1 MTKICIKKVLIV
13 VCALIVACAV
23 AIGAIWV
30 DRAFVREDEPDW
42 VAPVYETLNVSVFT
56 EAEPLVKPIVQ
67 TFIDSKDCDVAEFY
81 EQNIGNGRMDIGD
94 PVQIFYTLVGADKV
108 IFKSATV
115 AVADNADMKNA
126 QAFEDVELVGY
137 VELWNLYANT
147 EYFYEVILEL
157 TSGNMLKSSGS
168 FKTADTPRML
178 NVEGLVNVRDFG
190 GRKTVDG
197 QRIKQGLLYRGS
209 EMDGS
214 VEEAYAITADGVD
227 TMLNDLKIK
236 TDMDLRTKHNDTG
249 VLPLGQGVERTFYE
263 MVAYEDCFTMRGEN
277 LVRKVFVQLADKNNY
292 PTYLHCT
299 YGLDRT
305 GTVCYLLGALLGM
318 SEEDLETD
326 YRLSALALGRLTE
339 DAYGEFKTK
348 LATYE
353 GETLQEKTENY
364 LLSAGVT
371 EEEIAAIRA
380 IFLEK
385 E

>member
-1 MTKICIKKVLIV
+1 MKKCTKNIIALC
-13 VCALIVACAV
+13 CAAVITVAAAFGAV
-23 AIGAIWV
+23 AL
-30 DRAFVREDEPDW
+30 DRAFFREETPDW
-42 VAPVYETLNVSVFT
+42 APPVNTTVNVSVFC
-56 EAEPLVKPIVQ
+56 EPQSLIAPIVQ
-67 TFIDSKDCDVAEFY
+67 TFMDSPDCNAAEFY
-81 EQNIGNGRMDIGD
+81 EQNNTGVRMDIGA
-94 PVQIFYTLVGADKV
+94 PVEWSCNALMKLGVT
-108 IFKSATV
+108 SV
-115 AVADNADMKNA
+115 AIKVADNADMTNA
-126 QAFEDVELVGY
+126 QTFVNDEQNSAVVKM
-137 VELWNLYANT
+137 WNLNT
-147 EYFYEVILEL
+147 NIQYYYEATITLPGETMTV
-157 TSGNMLKSSGS
+157 SGS

-178 NVEGLVNVRDFG
+178 NVDGLVNVRDFG

-197 QRIKQGLLYRGS
+197 QRIKQNLLYRGS

-371 EEEIAAIRA
+371 EQEIAAIRA

>member
-1 MTKICIKKVLIV
+1 MTKMCIKKILTV

-23 AIGAIWV
+23 AFGAVLV
-30 DRAFVREDEPDW
+30 DRAFIREDEFDG
-42 VAPVYETLNVSVFT
+42 VAPAYEALSVSVFT
-56 EAEPLVKPIVQ
+56 EEQPLIKPIAQ
-67 TFIDSKDCDVAEFY
+67 TFIDSKDCDVALFY
-81 EQNIGNGRMDIGD
+81 EENAVNGRMDIGE
-94 PVQIFYTLVGADKV
+94 PVKVSYTLEGVDKV
-108 IFKSATV
+108 VLKSATV
-115 AVADNADMKNA
+115 ALADNAGMKDA
-126 QAFEDVELVGY
+126 QVFEDAELIGY
-137 VELWNLYANT
+137 VEFWNLYANT
-147 EYFYEVILEL
+147 EYFYEVTLEL
-157 TSGNMLKSSGS
+157 TSGNSMKASGS

-190 GRKTVDG
+190 GRKTTSG

-227 TMLNDLKIK
+227 TMLNDFHIQSDL
-236 TDMDLRTKHNDTG
+236 DLRTKQNDTG
-249 VLPLGQGVERTFYE
+249 VLPLGNGVNRTFFE

-277 LVRKVFVQLADKNNY
+277 LVRKVFVQLADEKNY

-326 YRLSALALGRLTE
+326 YRLSALALGRLTD

-371 EEEIAAIRA
+371 KQEIAAIRA
-380 IFLEK
+380 IFLEN